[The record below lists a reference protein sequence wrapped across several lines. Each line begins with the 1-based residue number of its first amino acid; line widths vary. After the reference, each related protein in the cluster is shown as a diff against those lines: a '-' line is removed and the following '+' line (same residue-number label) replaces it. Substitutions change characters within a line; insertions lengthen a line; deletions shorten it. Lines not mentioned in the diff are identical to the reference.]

1 MKISAKYASR
11 TAVLAAA
18 AVALG
23 FAESCLPPVVPIPGV
38 KIGLGN
44 MAVLIALYCVG
55 VPCTISVA
63 LIKPI
68 LCALLFSGFSG
79 LIYSF
84 SGAAASLAAMLL
96 LKKTDKFS
104 VVGISCAGG
113 IFHNIG
119 QLAAAYLMLGK
130 GALGYFP
137 ILTGIGAAVGIV
149 TGIGADIVIRKGE
162 VVFGKK

>member
-1 MKISAKYASR
+1 MKITAKYAAR
-11 TAVLAAA
+11 TALLAAA

-23 FAESCLPPVVPIPGV
+23 FAESCLPPIVPVPGI

-44 MAVLIALYCVG
+44 IAVLSALYCIDA
-55 VPCTISVA
+55 PCAIFVA
-63 LIKPI
+63 AIKPL
-68 LCALLFSGFSG
+68 LCAMLFSGFSG

-104 VVGISCAGG
+104 VMGISCAGG

-119 QLAAAYLMLGK
+119 QLTAAYLMLGT
-130 GALGYFP
+130 GALGYLP
-137 ILTGIGAAVGIV
+137 ILTFIGAAVGIV
-149 TGIGADIVIRKGE
+149 TGIGADVIIRKGE
-162 VVFGKK
+162 VIFGEK